1 MRRVYTIGEIL
12 IDFFPS
18 EIGVPLK
25 EVSGFTK
32 QPGGAPAN
40 VAVTVSR
47 LGGNASFIGKVGQDA
62 FGDYLTDV
70 LKQNQVD
77 THHLFRTTE
86 ANTALAFVSLQ
97 ENGEREFSFY
107 RNPSA
112 DMLLNK
118 EELNELVFTAADIL
132 HFCSV
137 DLIEAPVKYAH
148 LAALEKMQQAGGTI
162 VFDPNV
168 RLNLWPDPEMLKQT
182 IQEFLPYADILKI
195 SDDELAFITGMD
207 SEADG
212 IAALLKTEPKLLIFT
227 KGSKGAD
234 LYFKGE
240 KASVEG
246 ISVKAVDTTGA
257 GDSVIGSFLYQIAG
271 KDAWED
277 CTLDEIR
284 EMGLFANRVAALVT
298 TRPGGM
304 QSIPTMQEVLRSEG

>member
-1 MRRVYTIGEIL
+1 MRRVYTIGELL
-12 IDFFPS
+12 IDFFPN

-47 LGGNASFIGKVGQDA
+47 LGGKASFIGKLGQDA
-62 FGDYLTDV
+62 FGDYLADV
-70 LKQNQVD
+70 LEQNQVD
-77 THHLFRTTE
+77 SSHLFRTAE

-112 DMLLNK
+112 DMLLDK
-118 EELNELVFTAADIL
+118 AELRDVVFTAEDIL

-148 LAALEKMQQAGGTI
+148 LAALEKMKQAGGTI

-168 RLNLWPDPEMLKQT
+168 RLNLWPDPEMLKRT
-182 IQEFLPYADILKI
+182 IQEFLSYADILKI
-195 SDDELAFITGMD
+195 SDDELAFITGLD
-207 SEADG
+207 SEEAG
-212 IAALLKTEPKLLIFT
+212 IAQLLEAGPALLIYT

-240 KASVEG
+240 KASVAG
-246 ISVKAVDTTGA
+246 VRVKAVDTTGA
-257 GDSVIGSFLYQIAG
+257 GDSFIGAFLYQIAQQTV
-271 KDAWED
+271 WQD
-277 CTLDEIR
+277 CSLDQIR
-284 EMGLFANRVAALVT
+284 EMGVFANRVAALVT

-304 QSIPTMQEVLRSEG
+304 QSIPTLQEVQDLGE

>member
-1 MRRVYTIGEIL
+1 MRRVYTIGELL
-12 IDFFPS
+12 IDFFPN

-47 LGGNASFIGKVGQDA
+47 LGGKASFIGKLGQDA
-62 FGDYLTDV
+62 FGDYLADV
-70 LKQNQVD
+70 LEQNQVD
-77 THHLFRTTE
+77 SSHLFRTAE

-112 DMLLNK
+112 DMLLDK
-118 EELNELVFTAADIL
+118 EELRDVVFTSEDIL

-148 LAALEKMQQAGGTI
+148 LEALEKMKQAGGTI

-168 RLNLWPDPEMLKQT
+168 RLNLWPDPEMLKRT
-182 IQEFLPYADILKI
+182 IQEFLSYADILKI
-195 SDDELAFITGMD
+195 SDDELAFITGLD
-207 SEADG
+207 SEEAG
-212 IAALLKTEPKLLIFT
+212 IAQLLEAGPALLIYT

-240 KASVEG
+240 QASVAG
-246 ISVKAVDTTGA
+246 VRVKAVDTTGA
-257 GDSVIGSFLYQIAG
+257 GDSFIGAFLYQIAQQTE
-271 KDAWED
+271 WQD
-277 CTLDEIR
+277 CSLDQIR
-284 EMGLFANRVAALVT
+284 EMGVFANRVAALVT

-304 QSIPTMQEVLRSEG
+304 QSIPTLQEVQNLT

>member
-1 MRRVYTIGEIL
+1 MRRVYTIGELL
-12 IDFFPS
+12 IDFFPN

-47 LGGNASFIGKVGQDA
+47 LGGKASFIGKLGQDA
-62 FGDYLTDV
+62 FGDYLADV
-70 LKQNQVD
+70 LEQNQVD
-77 THHLFRTTE
+77 SSHLFRTAE

-112 DMLLNK
+112 DMLLDK
-118 EELNELVFTAADIL
+118 AELRDVVFTSEDIL

-148 LAALEKMQQAGGTI
+148 LEALEKMKQAGGTI

-168 RLNLWPDPEMLKQT
+168 RLNLWPDPEMLKRT
-182 IQEFLPYADILKI
+182 IQEFLSYADILKI
-195 SDDELAFITGMD
+195 SDDELAFITGLD
-207 SEADG
+207 SEEAG
-212 IAALLKTEPKLLIFT
+212 IAQLLEAGPALLIYT

-240 KASVEG
+240 KASVAG
-246 ISVKAVDTTGA
+246 VRVKAVDTTGA
-257 GDSVIGSFLYQIAG
+257 GDSFIGAFLYQIAQQTV
-271 KDAWED
+271 WQD
-277 CTLDEIR
+277 CSLDQIR
-284 EMGLFANRVAALVT
+284 EMGIFANRVAALVT

-304 QSIPTMQEVLRSEG
+304 QSIPTLQEVLSSEV

>member
-1 MRRVYTIGEIL
+1 MRRVYTIGELL
-12 IDFFPS
+12 IDFFPN

-47 LGGNASFIGKVGQDA
+47 LGGKASFIGKLGQDA
-62 FGDYLTDV
+62 FGDYLADV
-70 LKQNQVD
+70 LEQNQVD
-77 THHLFRTTE
+77 SSHLFRTAE

-112 DMLLNK
+112 DMLLDK
-118 EELNELVFTAADIL
+118 EELRDVVFTSEDIL

-148 LAALEKMQQAGGTI
+148 LEALEKMKQAGGTI

-182 IQEFLPYADILKI
+182 IQEFLSYADILKI
-195 SDDELAFITGMD
+195 SDDELAFVTGLD
-207 SEADG
+207 SEEAG
-212 IAALLKTEPKLLIFT
+212 IAQLLEAGPALLIYT

-240 KASVEG
+240 KASVAG
-246 ISVKAVDTTGA
+246 VRVKAVDTTGA
-257 GDSVIGSFLYQIAG
+257 GDSFIGAFLYRIAQQTE
-271 KDAWED
+271 WQD
-277 CTLDEIR
+277 CSLDQIR
-284 EMGLFANRVAALVT
+284 EMGVFANRVAALVT

-304 QSIPTMQEVLRSEG
+304 QSIPTLQEVQNLT

>member
-1 MRRVYTIGEIL
+1 MRKVYTIGEIL

-70 LKQNQVD
+70 LGQYKVD
-77 THHLFRTTE
+77 SSHLFRTAE

-97 ENGEREFSFY
+97 QNGEREFSFY

-112 DMLLNK
+112 DMLLDK
-118 EELNELVFTAADIL
+118 DEMRDIVFTSGDIL

-148 LAALEKMQQAGGTI
+148 LEALEKMKQAGGTI

-195 SDDELAFITGMD
+195 SDDELAFITGTD

-240 KASVEG
+240 KTSVEG

-257 GDSVIGSFLYQIAG
+257 GDSFIGAFLYQIAE
-271 KDAWED
+271 KADWEASS
-277 CTLDEIR
+277 LDEIR
-284 EMGLFANRVAALVT
+284 EMGAFANRVAALVT

-304 QSIPTMQEVLRSEG
+304 KSIPTLQEVQELT

>member
-1 MRRVYTIGEIL
+1 MRRVYTIGELL
-12 IDFFPS
+12 IDFFPN

-47 LGGNASFIGKVGQDA
+47 LGGKASFIGKLGQDA
-62 FGDYLTDV
+62 FGDYLADV
-70 LKQNQVD
+70 LEQNQVD
-77 THHLFRTTE
+77 SSHLFRTAE

-112 DMLLNK
+112 DMLLDK
-118 EELNELVFTAADIL
+118 EELRNVVFTSEDIL

-148 LAALEKMQQAGGTI
+148 LEALEKMKQAGGTV

-168 RLNLWPDPEMLKQT
+168 RLNLWPDPEMLKRT
-182 IQEFLPYADILKI
+182 VQEFLPYADILKI
-195 SDDELAFITGMD
+195 SDDELAFITGLD
-207 SEADG
+207 SQEAG
-212 IAALLKTEPKLLIFT
+212 IAQLLEAGPTMLIYT
-227 KGSKGAD
+227 KGGDGAD
-234 LYFKGE
+234 IYFKGE
-240 KASVEG
+240 QASVAG
-246 ISVKAVDTTGA
+246 IRVKAVDTTGA
-257 GDSVIGSFLYQIAG
+257 GDSFIGAFLYQIAQQTE
-271 KDAWED
+271 WQD
-277 CTLDEIR
+277 CSLDQIR
-284 EMGLFANRVAALVT
+284 EMGVFANRVAALVT

-304 QSIPTMQEVLRSEG
+304 QSIPTLQEVQNLT

>member
-25 EVSGFTK
+25 EVQSFTK

-77 THHLFRTTE
+77 IHHLFRTAE

-112 DMLLNK
+112 DMLLDK
-118 EELNELVFTAADIL
+118 EELNELVFSAADIL

-168 RLNLWPDPEMLKQT
+168 RLNLWPNPEMLKQT

-195 SDDELAFITGMD
+195 SDDELAFITGKD
-207 SEADG
+207 SEEAG
-212 IAALLKTEPKLLIFT
+212 LAALLETEPKLLIYT
-227 KGSKGAD
+227 KGKNGAD

-246 ISVKAVDTTGA
+246 ISVQAVDTTGA
-257 GDSVIGSFLYQIAG
+257 GDSFIGSFLYQIAG
-271 KDAWED
+271 KAAWED
-277 CTLDEIR
+277 CSLDEIR
-284 EMGLFANRVAALVT
+284 EMGTFANRVAALVT

-304 QSIPTMQEVLRSEG
+304 QSIPSLQEVLSLED

>member
-1 MRRVYTIGEIL
+1 MRRVYTIGELL
-12 IDFFPS
+12 IDFFPN

-47 LGGNASFIGKVGQDA
+47 LGGKASFIGKLGQDA
-62 FGDYLTDV
+62 FGDYLADV
-70 LKQNQVD
+70 LEQNQVD
-77 THHLFRTTE
+77 SSHLFRTAE

-112 DMLLNK
+112 DMLLDK
-118 EELNELVFTAADIL
+118 AELRDVVFTAEDIL

-148 LAALEKMQQAGGTI
+148 LAALEKMKQAGGTI

-168 RLNLWPDPEMLKQT
+168 RLNFWPDPEMLKRT
-182 IQEFLPYADILKI
+182 IQEFLSYADILKI
-195 SDDELAFITGMD
+195 SDDELAFITGLD
-207 SEADG
+207 SEEAG
-212 IAALLKTEPKLLIFT
+212 IAQLLEAGPALLIYT

-240 KASVEG
+240 KASVAG
-246 ISVKAVDTTGA
+246 VRVKAVDTTGA
-257 GDSVIGSFLYQIAG
+257 GDSFIGAFLYQIAQQTV
-271 KDAWED
+271 WQD
-277 CTLDEIR
+277 CSLDQIR
-284 EMGLFANRVAALVT
+284 EMGVFANRVAALVT

-304 QSIPTMQEVLRSEG
+304 QSIPTLQEVLSSEV